1 MSDKD
6 INDFIKNLRTSNKRK
21 YKESSNEEIIN
32 DIKWIAY
39 ETIVDFVNT
48 SKSKTNR
55 QISVSLNILEQIF
68 KDSSKLFIDM
78 TKDEDLK
85 LTLNAFSCV
94 LSNII
99 EDMRLEIYSNKN
111 FNFNKYI
118 KSCQNNIRT
127 KRAKLI
133 DDVGLKFDIAE
144 DAVVEENTETET
156 TDDEDYIVDEEDVSG
171 DTEEMEEMEEMDE
184 EYNEAEY
191 IGNNKEIIKSFHN
204 ELKESTNK
212 HNSMDDLMEYF
223 SNLDDDYK
231 NELITKFKKVN
242 NHSNDKI
249 PSLIKVLNMNTSTQV
264 KKTLISKMNKLNG
277 GFGDKSKLQTW
288 MEHAMKIPFG
298 VYKGVNIKK
307 LNQNQKKVT
316 TFLNK
321 LRTKMDNAIYGHDK
335 AKEQVMMMMAQNIRN
350 PDSKGNVFGLWGP
363 PGNGKCFLRDTK
375 ILMYDGSIKNVQDIT
390 VGEQIMGDDS
400 KPRNVLSLGNGTDKM
415 YDIISKNEKYTV
427 NSEHILCLKTS
438 GLNLIKKK
446 ENKFK
451 VQYFNTKTYKIN
463 YKTFNNYD
471 DANNYLFN
479 LVSSQEQIV
488 EITVNDYLKLP
499 EYIKNKLKG
508 YKSGVEFKENKIL
521 FDPYIIGLWLG
532 DGSSSTSEITNQDS
546 VILFYLRNKL
556 KEYNLNLTHRKNY
569 TYYIGC
575 DTKKNTRQKHNTFIN
590 ILNIYDLM
598 NNKHIPNVYK
608 INSRDNRLKLLAGI
622 IDSDGHYN
630 KKMKNYEIIQK
641 NKKLSEDIV
650 FLARS
655 LGYACYNYPIEKSCM
670 YNNVKKTGIYYRLII
685 YGDNLEDIPVLCPRK
700 KHQISS
706 RYKNALVNNVEVKFS
721 HIDKYYGFMIDG
733 NQRFLLGN
741 FTVTHNTSLIKEGI
755 AKAMKK
761 PFIFISLGGATD
773 ASYLDGHSYTYEG
786 SIYGRIVQGL
796 IDSKCMDPIIY
807 FDELD
812 KVSTT
817 PKGDEIINLLI
828 HMIDPSQNTHFKDKY
843 FYDLDID
850 LSKVTFIFS
859 FNEPSNVNYI
869 LMDRITSIET
879 KYLTTS
885 QKVKIGKDYLLPSI
899 MKDVGLNLDDINISI
914 ELIDHLVLKYTY
926 EGGVRKLKQLLYEI
940 VRRLNQSNLTRTKL
954 NKHNVEFPYE
964 LKLSHLDI
972 LLKDYRKINRDKIHS
987 EPQIGMVNG
996 LWANSMGIG
1005 GVLPIESSLIPAK
1018 DFMNVKATGSL
1029 KNVMKES
1036 IQVALSVAWNY
1047 LDDEVK
1053 KQYMEKWEN
1062 KPETFHIHCPDGAVP
1077 KDGPSAGAAMTLV
1090 MYSHLSGITINNKV
1104 AMTGEINLR
1113 GNVTAI
1119 GGLEEKLVGAKLAG
1133 VELALIPEENRE
1145 DFEKIL
1151 SRIPKLVD
1159 DTFRVEIISHF
1170 RQIPDLVK

>member
-39 ETIVDFVNT
+39 ETIVDFINT

-118 KSCQNNIRT
+118 KSCQNKIST

-144 DAVVEENTETET
+144 DVVVEEDTETET
-156 TDDEDYIVDEEDVSG
+156 TDDEDYIVDEEDLSG
-171 DTEEMEEMEEMDE
+171 DTEEMDE
-184 EYNEAEY
+184 EEEEY
-191 IGNNKEIIKSFHN
+191 DEDKYVGNNKEIIKSFHN

-223 SNLDDDYK
+223 SNLDDEYK
-231 NELITKFKKVN
+231 QELITKFKKVN

-264 KKTLISKMNKLNG
+264 KKTLISKMNKLNS

-316 TFLNK
+316 KFLNK
-321 LRTKMDNAIYGHDK
+321 LKTKMDNAIYGHDK

-350 PDSKGNVFGLWGP
+350 PNSKGNVFGLWGP
-363 PGNGKCFLRDTK
+363 PGNGK
-375 ILMYDGSIKNVQDIT
+375 
-390 VGEQIMGDDS
+390 
-400 KPRNVLSLGNGTDKM
+400 
-415 YDIISKNEKYTV
+415 
-427 NSEHILCLKTS
+427 
-438 GLNLIKKK
+438 
-446 ENKFK
+446 
-451 VQYFNTKTYKIN
+451 
-463 YKTFNNYD
+463 
-471 DANNYLFN
+471 
-479 LVSSQEQIV
+479 
-488 EITVNDYLKLP
+488 
-499 EYIKNKLKG
+499 
-508 YKSGVEFKENKIL
+508 
-521 FDPYIIGLWLG
+521 
-532 DGSSSTSEITNQDS
+532 
-546 VILFYLRNKL
+546 
-556 KEYNLNLTHRKNY
+556 
-569 TYYIGC
+569 
-575 DTKKNTRQKHNTFIN
+575 
-590 ILNIYDLM
+590 
-598 NNKHIPNVYK
+598 
-608 INSRDNRLKLLAGI
+608 
-622 IDSDGHYN
+622 
-630 KKMKNYEIIQK
+630 
-641 NKKLSEDIV
+641 
-650 FLARS
+650 
-655 LGYACYNYPIEKSCM
+655 
-670 YNNVKKTGIYYRLII
+670 
-685 YGDNLEDIPVLCPRK
+685 
-700 KHQISS
+700 
-706 RYKNALVNNVEVKFS
+706 
-721 HIDKYYGFMIDG
+721 
-733 NQRFLLGN
+733 
-741 FTVTHNTSLIKEGI
+741 TSLIKEGI

-828 HMIDPSQNTHFKDKY
+828 HMIDPSQNSHFKDKY

-885 QKVKIGKDYLLPSI
+885 QKITIGKDYLLPAI
-899 MKDVGLNLDDINISI
+899 MKDVGLNLDDINIST
-914 ELIDHLVLKYTY
+914 ELIEHLVLKYTY

-954 NKHNVEFPYE
+954 NKHRVKFPYE
-964 LKLSHLDI
+964 LKLSDLDI

-1036 IQVALSVAWNY
+1036 IQVALSVAWNF
-1047 LDDEVK
+1047 LDDDVK

-1151 SRIPKLVD
+1151 SRIPNLVD